1 MKIKKYA
8 LGAVFTPLE
17 WNMGLNS
24 GSQDGAQNASQT
36 QAAPSKEG
44 LDYAKQIF
52 EITNKSGL
60 YSDRQML
67 AAQAGHLIDV
77 LNSDAP
83 TSVKQK
89 M

>member
-1 MKIKKYA
+1 
-8 LGAVFTPLE
+8 
-17 WNMGLNS
+17 MGLNS
-24 GSQDGAQNASQT
+24 GSQGETQNASQT

-89 M
+89 MLMQLQLQANDVTNNYAL